1 MKKIIAA
8 IAAVVVALAL
18 APAAVAQPVA
28 SSAAQPAAQHAAGA
42 AAYRP
47 PPISWGVCSDA
58 TLASR
63 GAQCGF
69 LVVPRDY
76 AHPRGAKIKV
86 AVSRVLHKTP
96 TSQGVM
102 LVNPGG
108 PGGSGL
114 IYSVL
119 QTAIPN
125 GAGLSYD
132 WIGFDPRGVGASRPA
147 LSCNRY
153 FFHGDRPPYRPTTRK
168 IHRQWVARSKAY
180 ARQCSGRALFQH
192 VKTTD
197 SVKDMESLRIALGQ
211 QKINFY
217 GFSYG
222 TYLGQVY
229 ATQHPNRVRR
239 FIFDGTVNPRRVFYK
254 SNQDQDRAFQRTFNI
269 YFRWLAKYHSTYH
282 VGATFKAVRSTFLR
296 TQAKLDRKAAGGVL
310 GGDELIDVF
319 TSAGYYVYGWEDIA
333 QAYSDYLNKGDA
345 SELIGGYKD
354 ANPTT
359 PGADNSYA
367 MYLGTQCTDAP
378 WPRSQKRLDRD
389 NRRLDRTYS
398 YFTWA
403 NAWFNGPCAY
413 WKYRAAHPVNVHGQQ
428 VHVPI
433 LMIGETFDAATPF
446 SGSLVV
452 RKLFP
457 RARLIEGKN
466 GSTHA
471 GSLSGVACTDNAIA
485 AYLQNGTVPARRSGN
500 RADKVCPPVPQP
512 DPTAAPGSARTIAPG
527 TTDRLPAALRA
538 GLQAAQLHR

>member
-1 MKKIIAA
+1 MKKLIAA
-8 IAAVVVALAL
+8 IAAAVVAIAL
-18 APAAVAQPVA
+18 APSADAATAPR
-28 SSAAQPAAQHAAGA
+28 AGA
-42 AAYRP
+42 RAIAYQP
-47 PPISWGVCSDA
+47 PPINWGVCTDA
-58 TLASR
+58 TLVSR

-76 AHPRGAKIKV
+76 GHPRGAKIKL

-125 GAGLSYD
+125 GAGLGYD
-132 WIGFDPRGVGASRPA
+132 WIGFDPRGVGSSQPA
-147 LSCNRY
+147 VSCNST

-180 ARQCSGRALFQH
+180 ARQCSGRALLQH

-197 SVKDMESLRIALGQ
+197 SVKDMESLRIALSQ

-239 FIFDGTVNPRRVFYK
+239 FVFDGTVNPRRVFYK

-269 YFRWLAKYHSTYH
+269 YFRWLAKYRSTYH
-282 VGATFKAVRSTFLR
+282 VGATFNAVRSTFLR
-296 TQAKLDRKAAGGVL
+296 TQARLDRKAAGGVL
-310 GGDELIDVF
+310 GGDELLDVF

-333 QAYSDYLNKGDA
+333 KAYSDYLNKGDA
-345 SELIGGYKD
+345 SELIGLYKD

-389 NRRLDRTYS
+389 NRRLDRTYN

-428 VHVPI
+428 VRVPI

-512 DPTAAPGSARTIAPG
+512 DPTAAPANARTIAPG